1 VLALPYL
8 QNRAGTQEDKM
19 LSYFKGADDCIAG
32 FKLILNPGLRRFV
45 IVPLVIN
52 IALFGTVIYFL
63 SKKIDSWVTHLL
75 PSWLSFLEF
84 ILWPLFA
91 ITIFLIVFYSFTML
105 ANLIAA
111 PFNSLLAARVEAML
125 GHQAGE
131 EMSSDAIW
139 KVALRSIGSELVKTI
154 YFIKWLI
161 PLLILTFI
169 PGLNIIAPAAWFI
182 YAAWSYALEY
192 TDYPLGNHE
201 QLFPAVREY
210 NRKNRMRALGFG
222 SVVFL
227 MTSIPF
233 LNFLAMPVAVCGA
246 TQLTVKIKKQNHA

>member
-1 VLALPYL
+1 
-8 QNRAGTQEDKM
+8 M
-19 LSYFKGADDCIAG
+19 ISYFKGASDCIAG

-52 IALFGTVIYFL
+52 IALFATAIYFF
-63 SKKIDSWVTHLL
+63 SKQLDVWVDHLL
-75 PSWLSFLEF
+75 PSWLSFLQF
-84 ILWPLFA
+84 VLWPLFA
-91 ITIFLIVFYSFTML
+91 ITIFLIVFYSFTLL

-125 GHQAGE
+125 SNNPGE
-131 EMSSDAIW
+131 EINSDAIW
-139 KVALRSIGSELVKTI
+139 KVALRSISAELVKTF

-169 PGLNIIAPAAWFI
+169 PGLNVIAPAAWFI

-192 TDYPLGNHE
+192 TDYPLGNRG
-201 QLFPAVREY
+201 QLFKEVREY
-210 NRKNRMRALGFG
+210 NRKNRLRALGFG
-222 SVVFL
+222 SIVFA

-233 LNFLAMPVAVCGA
+233 LNFIAMPVAVCGA
-246 TQLTVKIKKQNHA
+246 TRLTIKLKENNHE

>member
-1 VLALPYL
+1 
-8 QNRAGTQEDKM
+8 M
-19 LSYFKGADDCIAG
+19 ISYFKGAADCIAG

-45 IVPLVIN
+45 IIPLLIN
-52 IALFGTVIYFL
+52 IALFATAIYFF
-63 SKKIDSWVTHLL
+63 SQKIDSWVEQLL

-91 ITIFLIVFYSFTML
+91 LTIFLIVFYSFTLL

-111 PFNSLLAARVEAML
+111 PFNSLLAARVEARL
-125 GHQAGE
+125 SGGAIE
-131 EMSSDAIW
+131 DVTADAFW
-139 KVALRSIGSELVKTI
+139 KVLFRSIGAELTKI
-154 YFIKWLI
+154 LYLIKWFI

-169 PGLNIIAPAAWFI
+169 PVVNVVAPFAWFLF
-182 YAAWSYALEY
+182 AAWSFALEY
-192 TDYPLGNHE
+192 TDYPLGNHG

-210 NRKNRMRALGFG
+210 NRKNAMRALGFG

-227 MTSIPF
+227 LTSIPV

-246 TQLTVKIKKQNHA
+246 TRLTTRIKNES

>member
-1 VLALPYL
+1 MV
-8 QNRAGTQEDKM
+8 
-19 LSYFKGADDCIAG
+19 SYFKGASDCIAG
-32 FKLILNPGLRRFV
+32 FKLILNPRLRHFV
-45 IVPLVIN
+45 VVPLVIN
-52 IALFGTVIYFL
+52 IALFAIAIYFF
-63 SKKIDSWVTHLL
+63 SKQIDVWVEHLL
-75 PSWLSFLEF
+75 PDWLSFLQF

-91 ITIFLIVFYSFTML
+91 ITIFLIVFYSFTLL

-125 GHQAGE
+125 SHHAGE
-131 EMSSDAIW
+131 EMSSEAIW
-139 KVALRSIGSELVKTI
+139 KVALRSIGSELVKTL

-192 TDYPLGNHE
+192 TDYPLGNHD
-201 QLFPAVREY
+201 QLFKEVREY

-222 SVVFL
+222 SIVFV

-246 TQLTVKIKKQNHA
+246 TRLTVKVKEQKS

>member
-1 VLALPYL
+1 
-8 QNRAGTQEDKM
+8 M
-19 LSYFKGADDCIAG
+19 LSYFKGVDDCIAG

-45 IVPLVIN
+45 IVPLVVN

-63 SKKIDSWVTHLL
+63 SRKIDSWVTHLL

-111 PFNSLLAARVEAML
+111 PFNSLLAARVEAIL
-125 GHQAGE
+125 TEHKGE
-131 EMSSDAIW
+131 EMNSDAVW
-139 KVALRSIGSELVKTI
+139 KVALRSIGAEFVKTL

-161 PLLILTFI
+161 PLLILTLI
-169 PGLNIIAPAAWFI
+169 PGLNVIAPVAWFI

-192 TDYPLGNHE
+192 TDYPLGNHD
-201 QLFPAVREY
+201 QLFKEVREY

-222 SVVFL
+222 SIVFV

-233 LNFLAMPVAVCGA
+233 VNFLAMPVAVCGA
-246 TQLTVKIKKQNHA
+246 TRLTIKVKEQDHE